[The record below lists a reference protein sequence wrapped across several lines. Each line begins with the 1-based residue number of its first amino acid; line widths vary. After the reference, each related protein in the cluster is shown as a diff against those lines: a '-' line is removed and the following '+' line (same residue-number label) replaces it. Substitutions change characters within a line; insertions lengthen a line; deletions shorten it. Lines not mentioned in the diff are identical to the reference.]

1 MEIGEV
7 RAEHI
12 QTDQLGTRVQVT
24 GERTRTVQVLRA
36 YEDALTTRATASA
49 PGAFLIR
56 PQRKTNPRNFV
67 TNLVDR
73 STKPEWGP
81 QSQQMR
87 ATWLVEHMSTG
98 TPVAVLLEAAGLQS
112 LDALARY
119 MRFVAPITAASA
131 RIQLRSQRTSAAD
144 EWDYLPDVCPVAEYR
159 DPSIDPLRHAH
170 QIDTRAPT
178 RP

>member
-131 RIQLRSQRTSAAD
+131 RIQLRG
-144 EWDYLPDVCPVAEYR
+144 
-159 DPSIDPLRHAH
+159 
-170 QIDTRAPT
+170 
-178 RP
+178 